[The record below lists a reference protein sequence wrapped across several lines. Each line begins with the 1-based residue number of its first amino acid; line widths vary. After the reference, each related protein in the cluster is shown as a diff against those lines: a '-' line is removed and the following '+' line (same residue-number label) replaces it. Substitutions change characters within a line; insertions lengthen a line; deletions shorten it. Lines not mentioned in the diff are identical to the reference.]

1 MDSPEHMEEQKE
13 LGGLMGVRPPLTW
26 VGSKCRRIEP
36 VQPTGSGDA
45 SDQYQV
51 GDSEPCDCDQD
62 GCVAEVVPAAKFN
75 VDLSSKDTPPLLR
88 LLAEHVRQ
96 APPDAI
102 MEEARNQWPADNWT
116 IPERVPEENAEAHLE
131 WAIQADAIIES
142 ARMKLVAAVVGVAMG
157 VTRLNAPPKLVPL
170 SEAARVDAHVRAEM
184 ARRDL
189 AKAREATVGKAVA
202 KRDAQRRA
210 AKRKAERKAR
220 KRGR

>member
-1 MDSPEHMEEQKE
+1 MDSPQHMEEEKE

-26 VGSKCRRIEP
+26 VGSKCRHIEP
-36 VQPTGSGDA
+36 VGTEAD
-45 SDQYQV
+45 YRV
-51 GDSEPCDCDQD
+51 GDSEPCAHCDKD

-102 MEEARNQWPADNWT
+102 MEEARNQWPAENWT
-116 IPERVPEENAEAHLE
+116 IPPRLGEDATPEAQLD
-131 WAIQADAIIES
+131 WAIKADTIIES

-170 SEAARVDAHVRAEM
+170 SEAARVDAHVRRKMNKQERAKD
-184 ARRDL
+184 RDKL
-189 AKAREATVGKAVA
+189 LEE
-202 KRDAQRRA
+202 RA
-210 AKRKAERKAR
+210 AKLRARKRKAERQAR
-220 KRGR
+220 KRNRK